1 MSSRHVVDNAEPAG
15 SVVRQWMHQIWSYAK
30 ELYLYA
36 AVGGLVLG
44 LDVCSFWLLL
54 KFGQFHYLAAHLV
67 SRSLGGLCCFV
78 LNRFVTFRKKSMDG
92 VVADFIKFLMLY
104 AASFLLSSGL
114 IHFGIQ
120 VCHLPEVGAKITAEC
135 MVFIF
140 NYTIMKYWVM
150 AKGGGKA

>member
-1 MSSRHVVDNAEPAG
+1 MTPRSAAEHAEPG
-15 SVVRQWMHQIWSYAK
+15 SSLVRRLTHQIWSYAK

-44 LDVCSFWLLL
+44 LDVLSFWLLL
-54 KFGQFHYLAAHLV
+54 SYGHLHYLAAHFV

-78 LNRFVTFRKKSMDG
+78 LNRFVTFRKRNMSG
-92 VVADFIKFLMLY
+92 FLADFVKFLILY
-104 AASFLLSSGL
+104 TASFLLSSGL
-114 IHFGIQ
+114 IHGGIQ
-120 VCHLPEVGAKITAEC
+120 ICHLPEVVAKVTAEC

-150 AKGGGKA
+150 AKGGGMA